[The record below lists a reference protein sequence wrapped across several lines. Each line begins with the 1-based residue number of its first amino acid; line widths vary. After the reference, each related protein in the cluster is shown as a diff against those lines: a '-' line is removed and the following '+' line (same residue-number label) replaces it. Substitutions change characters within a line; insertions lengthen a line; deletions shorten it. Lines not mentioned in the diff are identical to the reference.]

1 MTFRAD
7 LSMTPR
13 GDKVDKEGK
22 EGKGGYNIFF
32 RHKVQCLDTYIDF
45 DTCCMFVA
53 RRTASKANDVSVAK
67 NAEPWAGRA
76 GPNQVIGQSAP
87 LSDCCSD

>member
-1 MTFRAD
+1 
-7 LSMTPR
+7 MTPK

-22 EGKGGYNIFF
+22 EGKGGYNIFSDIKSNAQ
-32 RHKVQCLDTYIDF
+32 RHTYIHF
-45 DTCCMFVA
+45 DTCMFVP

-87 LSDCCSD
+87 LSDCCSDQFAALC